1 MMIMLLCVDNVGS
14 RVPWVSFYDMMVDNS
29 DKSIFNMFN
38 CFLVIQFS
46 DFCAE
51 DGQMDRL

>member
-46 DFCAE
+46 DFCAK

>member
-38 CFLVIQFS
+38 CILVIQFS